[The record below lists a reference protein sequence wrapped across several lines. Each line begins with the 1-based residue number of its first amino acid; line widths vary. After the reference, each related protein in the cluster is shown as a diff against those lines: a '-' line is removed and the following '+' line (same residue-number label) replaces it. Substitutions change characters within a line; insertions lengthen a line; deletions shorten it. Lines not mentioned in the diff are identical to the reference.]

1 MSRRLLRLLMLYT
14 LFTLYAIWEN
24 ALRVVHYL
32 CAQESVARCVRLIHP
47 NTYSDEFNIRISALL
62 YRTLVQT
69 NLTEHKYT

>member
-32 CAQESVARCVRLIHP
+32 CALKSVARCVRLIHP
-47 NTYSDEFNIRISALL
+47 NTCSDEFNIRISALL